1 MAENQMKEITIE
13 KLIINC
19 CVGES
24 GDRLTRAVKVL
35 TEIAGGQ
42 KPVLSRAKMTI
53 RTFGIR
59 RNETIAARVTI
70 RGELAHKILALAL
83 RSKEGELADRNFSSS
98 GSFGFGIQEHID
110 LDIIKYDPAI
120 GIYGMDFFVCLVRKG
135 FRTSRKKYKRS
146 RLGLHHK
153 IDKET
158 AKAWFLETFP
168 DSRIKK

>member
-1 MAENQMKEITIE
+1 MAENPMKEITIE

-24 GDRLTRAVKVL
+24 GDRLSRAVKVL

-42 KPVLSRAKMTI
+42 RPVLSKARMTI

-59 RNETIAARVTI
+59 RNETMAAHVTI
-70 RGELAHKILALAL
+70 RGDLAKKILGLAL
-83 RSKEGELADRNFSSS
+83 RSKEGEILDRNFSSS
-98 GSFGFGIQEHID
+98 GHFGFGIQEHID

-120 GIYGMDFFVCLVRKG
+120 GIYGMDFFVVLTRKG
-135 FRTSRKKYKRS
+135 FRTSRKKYKRG

-153 IDKET
+153 ISKED
-158 AKAWFLETFP
+158 AQKWFTETFQ
-168 DSRIKK
+168 DARIKA

>member
-1 MAENQMKEITIE
+1 MAENQMKDITIE
-13 KLIINC
+13 KLVINC

-42 KPVLSRAKMTI
+42 KPVLSRARMTI

-59 RNETIAARVTI
+59 KNETIAAHVTI

-83 RSKEGELADRNFSSS
+83 RSKEGELADKNFSSS

-120 GIYGMDFFVCLVRKG
+120 GIYGMDFFVCLTRKG
-135 FRTSRKKYKRS
+135 FRTSRKKYKRA

-168 DSRIKK
+168 DSRIKQ